1 MELNIDY
8 VSDLHLTHYISKNE
22 SITKI
27 DKLVQDKISM
37 QVKGDILVVAG
48 DIDEDINRVSEL
60 LYSCSKYYKKV
71 IFVLGNHEY
80 YIPVIKY
87 IYTDPMAKEYNYNS
101 MNKVYRLNEICKD
114 NIIKVVISNKK
125 NKDIKYNKIVF
136 QLKEKNDT
144 KFKNIL
150 KKYQA

>member
-1 MELNIDY
+1 
-8 VSDLHLTHYISKNE
+8 
-22 SITKI
+22 
-27 DKLVQDKISM
+27 M

-101 MNKVYRLNEICKD
+101 INNTAINNKY
-114 NIIKVVISNKK
+114 SNYQTILQK
-125 NKDIKYNKIVF
+125 NR
-136 QLKEKNDT
+136 
-144 KFKNIL
+144 
-150 KKYQA
+150 

>member
-1 MELNIDY
+1 MKLNIDY

-101 MNKVYRLNEICKD
+101 MNKVYRLNEIFKD
-114 NIIKVVISNKK
+114 NKTC
-125 NKDIKYNKIVF
+125 
-136 QLKEKNDT
+136 KE
-144 KFKNIL
+144 IGREL
-150 KKYQA
+150 A

>member
-8 VSDLHLTHYISKNE
+8 ISDLHLTHYISKKE

-71 IFVLGNHEY
+71 SWKFRKTERIGNRYKIELRIIWGSFFVAFWATIKIFGNVKCIYALG
-80 YIPVIKY
+80 
-87 IYTDPMAKEYNYNS
+87 A
-101 MNKVYRLNEICKD
+101 L
-114 NIIKVVISNKK
+114 
-125 NKDIKYNKIVF
+125 
-136 QLKEKNDT
+136 
-144 KFKNIL
+144 
-150 KKYQA
+150 

>member
-1 MELNIDY
+1 MELNINY
-8 VSDLHLTHYISKNE
+8 VSDLHLTHYISKKE

-71 IFVLGNHEY
+71 IFVLGNH
-80 YIPVIKY
+80 
-87 IYTDPMAKEYNYNS
+87 
-101 MNKVYRLNEICKD
+101 
-114 NIIKVVISNKK
+114 
-125 NKDIKYNKIVF
+125 
-136 QLKEKNDT
+136 
-144 KFKNIL
+144 
-150 KKYQA
+150 

>member
-8 VSDLHLTHYISKNE
+8 VSDLHLTHYISKKE

-101 MNKVYRLNEICKD
+101 
-114 NIIKVVISNKK
+114 IIKYI
-125 NKDIKYNKIVF
+125 D
-136 QLKEKNDT
+136 
-144 KFKNIL
+144 
-150 KKYQA
+150 

>member
-8 VSDLHLTHYISKNE
+8 ISDLHLTHYISKKE

-48 DIDEDINRVSEL
+48 DIDEDINRVGEL

-71 IFVLGNHEY
+71 SWKFGKIERIGNEYKIELRMRLFFVAFWAT
-80 YIPVIKY
+80 IK
-87 IYTDPMAKEYNYNS
+87 
-101 MNKVYRLNEICKD
+101 
-114 NIIKVVISNKK
+114 
-125 NKDIKYNKIVF
+125 
-136 QLKEKNDT
+136 
-144 KFKNIL
+144 IL
-150 KKYQA
+150 

>member
-8 VSDLHLTHYISKNE
+8 VSDLHLTHYISKKE

-71 IFVLGNHEY
+71 IFVRSEERRVG
-80 YIPVIKY
+80 
-87 IYTDPMAKEYNYNS
+87 KECRSRWSPYH
-101 MNKVYRLNEICKD
+101 
-114 NIIKVVISNKK
+114 
-125 NKDIKYNKIVF
+125 
-136 QLKEKNDT
+136 
-144 KFKNIL
+144 
-150 KKYQA
+150 

>member
-1 MELNIDY
+1 MKLNIDY
-8 VSDLHLTHYISKNE
+8 VSDLHLTRYISKNE

-71 IFVLGNHEY
+71 IFVLVNHEY
-80 YIPVIKY
+80 YIPVINISILIVWLKNITIIVRIKY
-87 IYTDPMAKEYNYNS
+87 ID
-101 MNKVYRLNEICKD
+101 
-114 NIIKVVISNKK
+114 
-125 NKDIKYNKIVF
+125 
-136 QLKEKNDT
+136 
-144 KFKNIL
+144 
-150 KKYQA
+150 